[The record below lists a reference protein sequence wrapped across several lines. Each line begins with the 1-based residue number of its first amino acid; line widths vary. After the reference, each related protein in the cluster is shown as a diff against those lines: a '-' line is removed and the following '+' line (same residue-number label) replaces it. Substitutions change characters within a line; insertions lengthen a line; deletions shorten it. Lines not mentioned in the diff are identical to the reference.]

1 MPLLMRG
8 ATLGGKHFILQMA
21 TLEGMLS
28 ILCQWVT
35 LGGEHFI
42 LLQWVTLEGKLKVF
56 LVIFWVT
63 SLEGNCLTFNI
74 TFSPSIV

>member
-1 MPLLMRG
+1 MQEVTLGGEHFILQIV
-8 ATLGGKHFILQMA
+8 TLGGK
-21 TLEGMLS
+21 LS

-63 SLEGNCLTFNI
+63 SLEGNSLHLPLPLFNI
-74 TFSPSIV
+74 P

>member
-35 LGGEHFI
+35 LENNFEFF
-42 LLQWVTLEGKLKVF
+42 LLSFG
-56 LVIFWVT
+56 
-63 SLEGNCLTFNI
+63 
-74 TFSPSIV
+74 